1 MIHLI
6 SLMRTTTSRVLITHS
21 IRPITS
27 LQQTSRKVIL
37 DTNSNINAIITR
49 RFRTSRILREKIIK
63 DEANKPPKVKLKSSD
78 LKRLLSLA
86 KSEKW
91 KIAGASCARISQKLF
106 IISHMKMSFRCNRL
120 LDRLVGNHNVSSI
133 WPGQNSRC
141 NLCS

>member
-37 DTNSNINAIITR
+37 DTNSNVNAIITR

-63 DEANKPPKVKLKSSD
+63 DEANKPPKVKLRSSD

-91 KIAGASCARISQKLF
+91 KIAGASCENFTNFFA
-106 IISHMKMSFRCNRL
+106 
-120 LDRLVGNHNVSSI
+120 
-133 WPGQNSRC
+133 
-141 NLCS
+141 